1 MLVDTE
7 SSYTKF
13 QARLIAQVV
22 LLFLMQRDCNTQKWP
37 GDRLQG
43 EPGGTLKCRCRDTL
57 LYTGWPT
64 TLWRVV
70 PLWGHWGG
78 SGLMT
83 GVAKARVPTGGRLT
97 TPNWGL
103 VAPFRSSSSSR
114 TPASHPSPQSLL
126 STGSGAERVTLLED
140 LRRKSV

>member
-1 MLVDTE
+1 
-7 SSYTKF
+7 
-13 QARLIAQVV
+13 
-22 LLFLMQRDCNTQKWP
+22 
-37 GDRLQG
+37 
-43 EPGGTLKCRCRDTL
+43 
-57 LYTGWPT
+57 
-64 TLWRVV
+64 
-70 PLWGHWGG
+70 
-78 SGLMT
+78 MT

-140 LRRKSV
+140 LRRWLLGASMAPVRKVWDRTLS